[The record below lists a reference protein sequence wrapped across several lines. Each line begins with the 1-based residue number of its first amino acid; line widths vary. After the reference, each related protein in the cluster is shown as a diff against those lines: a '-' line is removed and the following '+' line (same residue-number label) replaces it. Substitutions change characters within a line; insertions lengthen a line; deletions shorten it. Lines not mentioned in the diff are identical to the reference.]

1 MDTDT
6 FMRGDVSE
14 RGRRTPIVRRAD
26 CPQLHRPTKYKTG
39 DELIGLR
46 LPHRLPS
53 SQLSMYNKAMN
64 GQHEFDVVFE
74 PQDEGGYTAYVPDL
88 PGCVSE
94 GDTLEDATTMIQ
106 EAMALYL
113 DARRERGW
121 ALPKIE
127 HRKLVPAA

>member
-1 MDTDT
+1 M
-6 FMRGDVSE
+6 
-14 RGRRTPIVRRAD
+14 PLVRHAR
-26 CPQLHRPTKYKTG
+26 LGLPTA
-39 DELIGLR
+39 ELL
-46 LPHRLPS
+46 
-53 SQLSMYNKAMN
+53 MYNGAMN

-88 PGCVSE
+88 PGCISE
-94 GDTLEDATTMIQ
+94 GDTLEEATAMIQ

-121 ALPKIE
+121 SLPKIE